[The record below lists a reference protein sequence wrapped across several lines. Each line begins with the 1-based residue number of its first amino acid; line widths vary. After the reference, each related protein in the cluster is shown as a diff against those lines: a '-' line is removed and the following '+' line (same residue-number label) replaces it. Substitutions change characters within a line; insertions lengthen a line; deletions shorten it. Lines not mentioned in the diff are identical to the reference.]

1 MDIENIKKQ
10 LQEAFDKA
18 KTERGQKIAK
28 ELGDKNGKEEK
39 EN

>member
-18 KTERGQKIAK
+18 KTEREQMNAK
-28 ELGDKNGKEEK
+28 EFGGKNE
-39 EN
+39 